1 MCIIPHN
8 PNISAFTPGLLSG
21 RIVFLKGVFSI
32 EIIYG
37 CLLPSTYSAYTD
49 ATKRYLYDYI
59 TIPVFLL
66 GLGYSIYTGAL
77 TNILTAGIVFTIL
90 FSLALKGGIAGG
102 DVKFSTALAVWFGC
116 PNMIYIIGLGSLM
129 GFIWGA
135 GSLAKKGI
143 FLNHMIVFFRGLFY
157 KFFCKVDAL
166 PKNDLSED
174 SVPFGTFLVIAAW
187 IIFFIQRG
195 VAC

>member
-1 MCIIPHN
+1 M
-8 PNISAFTPGLLSG
+8 
-21 RIVFLKGVFSI
+21 I
-32 EIIYG
+32 EAIIYG
-37 CLLPSTYSAYTD
+37 CLLPFTYSAYTD
-49 ATKRYLYDYI
+49 ATKRCLYDYI

-77 TNILTAGIVFTIL
+77 TNILTAAIVFVIL

-116 PNMIYIIGLGSLM
+116 PAIIYIIGLGSLM
-129 GFIWGA
+129 GFLWGA

-143 FLNHMIVFFRGLFY
+143 FTNRMIVFFRGLFY
-157 KFFCKVDAL
+157 KVFCKVDAL

-187 IIFFIQRG
+187 IVYLEG
-195 VAC
+195 VFQII